1 MTNFKQLHEQIA
13 EKLIAELKAGTSPFQ
28 KAWIDENNPGF
39 SIPSNP
45 TTGKNYRGLNALWL
59 GMQPFSDP
67 RWLTLRQANINKW
80 QVQKGAKATLINFVQ
95 HTERK
100 AIVDEKGTVV
110 RDENGKVQYNETK
123 LEKPIITNAWVFNAE
138 QITGIPDLAQVR
150 AEKLATQKWSPVER
164 AEAIL
169 NASNPSFKHGGNY
182 AFYNYV
188 TDQITLPHRHQ
199 FPTATEYYATA
210 LHELGHWTGHQSRL
224 DRELSNGFG
233 TPDYAREELRAE
245 IASLMIGSEIGTG
258 HYFEQHAVYV
268 EDWIKVLQNDPLELQ
283 KAAADAQKIYD
294 FILDI
299 ELKLNLKQEVER
311 KPESKFLIKGDEIN
325 HNDTTYKVTD
335 VLKGKQVKIE
345 DLNSGE
351 LIKLSH
357 SDGLYKSL
365 LVAKNY
371 PLLDPEVKMDNTR
384 ELVLHNESSETA
396 AKRKR

>member
-1 MTNFKQLHEQIA
+1 MTNFKPLHEQIA

-28 KAWIDENNPGF
+28 KAWIDDNNPGF
-39 SIPSNP
+39 SIPLNP

-95 HTERK
+95 HTDKKAVLDENGK
-100 AIVDEKGTVV
+100 AI
-110 RDENGKVQYNETK
+110 RDENGKVRYTETQ

-138 QITGIPDLAQVR
+138 QISGIPELALVN
-150 AEKLATQKWSPVER
+150 AEKLAAQKWSPIER

-169 NASNPSFKHGGNY
+169 NATNPSFKHGGNY

-199 FPTATEYYATA
+199 FPSATEYYATA
-210 LHELGHWTGHQSRL
+210 LHELGHWTGHKSRL
-224 DRELSNGFG
+224 DRDMMNGFG

-245 IASLMIGSEIGTG
+245 IASLMVGSEIGTG

-268 EDWIKVLQNDPLELQ
+268 EDWIKVLQDDPFELQ

-311 KPESKFLIKGDEIN
+311 KPESKFLMKGDEIV
-325 HNDTTYKVTD
+325 HNDTTYKVTE

-345 DLNSGE
+345 DIDSGE
-351 LIKLSH
+351 QLKLSH

-371 PLLDPEVKMDNTR
+371 PMLNPEVKMDNTR
-384 ELVLHNESSETA
+384 ELILNNESSETA
-396 AKRKR
+396 MKRKR